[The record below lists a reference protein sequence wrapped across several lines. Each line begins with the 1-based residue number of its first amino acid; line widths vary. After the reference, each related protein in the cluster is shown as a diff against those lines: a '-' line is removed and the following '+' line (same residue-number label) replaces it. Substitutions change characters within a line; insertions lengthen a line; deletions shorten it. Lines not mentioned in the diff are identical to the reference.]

1 MRSKQMSWKR
11 RPRRSRLAGVLVA
24 VLAVVTALVLAGCGN
39 GNGAASSSAAGG
51 SGVASGKPV
60 SGGSL
65 TVLEGPLTGT
75 WPAGLD
81 PGTNTTGTYDQSYM
95 DAIYGELFE
104 LGPNGATIPDLA
116 TGYKTLDGG
125 LTVQISLRPGVTFT
139 DGTPFN
145 AAAVKYNIER
155 DLSFTCTCTPT
166 WPLKSVTTPG
176 NLTVDINLTKPFAA
190 LINSFHAA
198 DVNWIASPTA
208 LAKMGEAAFRI
219 KPVGAG
225 PFMVVSDSLSDQ
237 LVLKRNP
244 GYWDK
249 PEPYLDNLT
258 FRAVAS
264 DNAALEDMQAGQ
276 GDAYEGLQA
285 VSLVPQFEQ
294 KFTVTNEHSTA
305 VYVIQLN
312 TKIAPF
318 NNIAARE
325 AIYYATNA
333 QQLDAKLYDGLQV
346 MTESFMAPGGLF
358 AEATVPGYRTYNL
371 AKAQALVKQL
381 GGLSIT
387 TEGSTPGG
395 TLENLIEGIA
405 SQWEQA
411 GIKVT
416 IHPSSGLTF
425 AMQTFRA
432 GKWESFVQTAGA
444 FDPAAGLGVGVR
456 FLSTSFE
463 SGIDNPTLDGLFSK
477 ATEALNPT
485 TRGQIYDQAAEYISS
500 NALAPLLFSVVDF
513 NVAAKDVR
521 GVGLTSYLPGS
532 AVRPEVLWETV
543 YRTDG

>member
-1 MRSKQMSWKR
+1 MRSR
-11 RPRRSRLAGVLVA
+11 PNPRRERPRRSRLAAVLVTI
-24 VLAVVTALVLAGCGN
+24 LAVTAALVVAGCAKGS
-39 GNGAASSSAAGG
+39 GSSAPADGG
-51 SGVASGKPV
+51 NGVASGKPV
-60 SGGSL
+60 PGGSL

-104 LGPNGATIPDLA
+104 LGPNGTTIPDLA
-116 TGYKTLDGG
+116 TGYKVLDNG
-125 LTVQISLRPGVTFT
+125 LTVQISLRPGVTFS

-155 DLSFTCTCTPT
+155 DLGFTCTCTPT

-176 NLTVDINLTKPFAA
+176 ALTVDINLTKPFAA

-208 LAKMGEAAFRI
+208 IQKMGEAAFRI

-225 PFMVVSDSLSDQ
+225 PFTVVSDSLSDQ

-249 PEPYLDNLT
+249 PEPYLDGLT
-258 FRAVAS
+258 FRVVAS

-294 KFTVTNEHSTA
+294 HFTVTNEHSTS
-305 VYVIQLN
+305 VYVVQLN
-312 TKIAPF
+312 TKTAPF
-318 NNIAARE
+318 SSIKARE

-346 MTESFMAPGGLF
+346 MTQSFMAPGGLF
-358 AEATVPGYRTYNL
+358 AEAAVPGYRTYDL
-371 AKAQALVKQL
+371 AKAKALVKQL

-387 TEGSTPGG
+387 TEGATPGS

-416 IHPSSGLTF
+416 IIPSTSLTS
-425 AMQTFRA
+425 AMQAFRS
-432 GKWESFVQTAGA
+432 GTWQSFVQTVGA

-463 SGIDNPTLDGLFSK
+463 SGIDNPTLDGLFAK
-477 ATEALNPT
+477 AAGELSPAA
-485 TRGQIYDQAAEYISS
+485 RGQVYDQAAEYISA
-500 NALAPLLFSVVDF
+500 NALAPLLFAVVDF

-521 GVGLTSYLPGS
+521 GTGLTSYLPGS

-543 YRTDG
+543 YRTNG

>member
-1 MRSKQMSWKR
+1 
-11 RPRRSRLAGVLVA
+11 VLVA
-24 VLAVVTALVLAGCGN
+24 VLATVAALVLAGCGKS
-39 GNGAASSSAAGG
+39 GSSAPAAGG
-51 SGVASGKPV
+51 NGVASGKPV
-60 SGGSL
+60 AGGSL

-81 PGTNTTGTYDQSYM
+81 PGSNTTGTYDQSYM
-95 DAIYGELFE
+95 DAIYGNLFE
-104 LGPNGATIPDLA
+104 LGPNGTTIPDLA
-116 TGYKTLDGG
+116 TGDKVLNGG
-125 LTVQISLRPGVTFT
+125 LTVQISLRPGVKFS

-145 AAAVKYNIER
+145 AAAVAYNIKR
-155 DLSFTCTCTPT
+155 DLAFTCTCTPT
-166 WPLKSVTTPG
+166 WPLKSVTTSG
-176 NLTVDINLTKPFAA
+176 DLTVDINLTKPFAA

-208 LAKMGEAAFRI
+208 LQKMGPAAFRI

-225 PFMVVSDSLSDQ
+225 PFTVVSDSLSDT

-244 GYWDK
+244 TYWDS
-249 PEPYLDNLT
+249 PEPYLSGLT

-264 DNAALEDMQAGQ
+264 DNAALEDLQAGQ

-285 VSLVPQFEQ
+285 VSLVPQFE
-294 KFTVTNEHSTA
+294 KTLTVTNEHSTA

-318 NNIAARE
+318 NDIKARE
-325 AIYYATNA
+325 AIYYATNSA
-333 QQLDAKLYDGLQV
+333 QLNAKLYDGLQSP
-346 MTESFMAPGGLF
+346 TESFMAPDGLF

-387 TEGSTPGG
+387 TQGSTPGG
-395 TLENLIEGIA
+395 TLENLIEGVA
-405 SQWEQA
+405 SQWKQA
-411 GIKVT
+411 GINVT
-416 IHPSSGLTF
+416 IDPSNGLTS
-425 AMQTFRA
+425 AMQAFRS
-432 GKWESFVQTAGA
+432 GKWQSFVQTAGA

-463 SGIDNPTLDGLFSK
+463 SGISDPHLDSLFSQ
-477 ATEALNPT
+477 ATEALNPAA
-485 TRGQIYDQAAEYISS
+485 RGQLYDEAASYIST

-521 GVGLTSYLPGS
+521 GTGLTSYLPGS

-543 YRTDG
+543 FRTNG